1 VTRAA
6 LLLLALAACAEAGPE
21 PVAAPA
27 RPPVAT
33 TCPHGA
39 PSPPAPQAP
48 RTVEAIAAY
57 ATALERARAQTEAA
71 RAICARRLAEVAG
84 LVR

>member
-1 VTRAA
+1 MMRALA
-6 LLLLALAACAEAGPE
+6 AVLLLAACAEGP
-21 PVAAPA
+21 PAADVPA
-27 RPPVAT
+27 RASVAS

-39 PSPPAPQAP
+39 PGPPAPQAP

-71 RAICARRLAEVAG
+71 RAVCARRLAEAVAR
-84 LVR
+84 LP